1 MSPNDLEA
9 YFREAASWDASR
21 LASADRATRNA
32 RRLAGLFAI
41 LAIAALLAV
50 ATLTPLK
57 TVEPYLIRVDNTSG
71 VIDTVPNYAGD
82 APLSES
88 VSRYLL
94 SHYVSTCERFALA
107 IAEQDYA
114 ECGAFHSTQRNQQ
127 WALLWTP
134 GNPDSP
140 VNRYRDGTTV
150 NAEVKAVSFFQ
161 RGTGAADLAQVRFAR
176 NTQPGGGGA
185 TQTTHYIATIQYAYG
200 KPPADPK
207 TRRWNPI
214 GFRIL
219 DYRIEPEIPTS
230 TPTTALAATTA
241 TP

>member
-1 MSPNDLEA
+1 MNPSDLDA

-21 LASADRATRNA
+21 IATAEGATRNA
-32 RRLAGLFAI
+32 RILAGLFAV
-41 LAIAALLAV
+41 LAIAAVLAV
-50 ATLTPLK
+50 ASLTPLK

-71 VIDTVPNYAGD
+71 VIDTVPQYTGN

-88 VSRYLL
+88 VTRYLL
-94 SHYVSTCERFALA
+94 SHYVSICERFALA

-114 ECGAFHSTQRNQQ
+114 ECGAFHSPQRNQQ
-127 WALLWTP
+127 WALQWTP

-161 RGTGAADLAQVRFAR
+161 RGNGNADLAQVRFAR
-176 NTQPGGGGA
+176 ATHSGGA
-185 TQTTHYIATIQYAYG
+185 GGTQTTHFIATIQYAYG
-200 KPPADPK
+200 KPPTDPK
-207 TRRWNPI
+207 VRRWNPI

-219 DYRIEPEIPTS
+219 DYRIEPEILSGTDN
-230 TPTTALAATTA
+230 ALAATQVK
-241 TP
+241 P